1 MYPQGNF
8 ADTSRL
14 VRVINLAIPVMQKF
28 LFLSLNKH

>member
-14 VRVINLAIPVMQKF
+14 ACVINLAIPVVQNLF
-28 LFLSLNKH
+28 FLSLNKH